1 MAEEVAVTIVTV
13 RDIFQDEAGRKS
25 RFSDEYRDLSARI
38 LLDKQ
43 DMAAL
48 GAKDGQR
55 LLVTGQPQQGGAA
68 SIVVAAKADEEE
80 AHPGLA
86 FMYNSPWSN
95 QLVAE
100 PGGAGGEGTIPGFKS
115 IRAAVSVTDGD
126 VTSISELFS
135 RMRG

>member
-1 MAEEVAVTIVTV
+1 MAPEVVVTIVTV

-38 LLDKQ
+38 FLDRQ

-48 GAKDGQR
+48 GATDGQKVQ
-55 LLVTGQPQQGGAA
+55 VTGEAA
-68 SIVVAAKADEEE
+68 SIVVAAKTDEEQ

-95 QLVAE
+95 HLVSEAS
-100 PGGAGGEGTIPGFKS
+100 PGPSCSACIPGFKS
-115 IRAAVSVTDGD
+115 IKAAVSPAAADQSLTG
-126 VTSISELFS
+126 IGELFA
-135 RMRG
+135 RMKG